1 MRISGVVFE
10 WAALPQRAPAHL
22 RFACGRPAP
31 PAPPRPMLQG
41 GPALQVTARASQLHS
56 LQHRMRLPHPSVTK
70 RSICSQ
76 HTSHQP
82 QRLQVRGLLCNC
94 QFTASALQHRRRW
107 LGQAAASRAG
117 LRVLSIYS
125 QQLDYSGWLCCSPGA
140 PPPAPVHLCRTWPP
154 HPLPQ
159 CIHPWLRSACAR
171 REHA

>member
-1 MRISGVVFE
+1 VELCSSGLRCRSGLLLTSASP
-10 WAALPQRAPAHL
+10 AA
-22 RFACGRPAP
+22 
-31 PAPPRPMLQG
+31 APPRLRRPAHVAG
-41 GPALQVTARASQLHS
+41 RPALQVTARASQLHS
-56 LQHRMRLPHPSVTK
+56 LQHRMRLPHPSVTQ
-70 RSICSQ
+70 RSICSR

-82 QRLQVRGLLCNC
+82 QRLQVRGLFCNC

-125 QQLDYSGWLCCSPGA
+125 QQLDYSGWLCRSPGA
-140 PPPAPVHLCRTWPP
+140 PPPAPVHLCRTCPP